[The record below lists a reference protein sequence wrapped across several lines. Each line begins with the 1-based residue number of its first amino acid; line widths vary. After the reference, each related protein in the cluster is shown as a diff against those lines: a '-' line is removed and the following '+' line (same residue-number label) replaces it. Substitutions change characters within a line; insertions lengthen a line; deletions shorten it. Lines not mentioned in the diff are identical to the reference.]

1 MSLKQQRSIQ
11 TNTEKYTSLSKN
23 TFCRL
28 LVSHRDDCASF
39 ENVKT
44 LVIVRYHQPRPIFTT
59 TDEETGRR
67 GRISIS
73 SGWRHQTPAHCRVTV
88 QHAGLDQKDNAS
100 KQKTQEQTRHSHA
113 DTRDALRVLCW
124 DNKVFNKKKGGVGYV
139 TGRLEDIHELFTER
153 KLCQCCAQP
162 GFMWSYLRTMT
173 TTQHV
178 TSTEDLSCSNPTV
191 HYQHPQRHSRERKL
205 TVYVGISWN
214 VKGPAGRTGH
224 THRLQQ
230 AHKLQTCS
238 NTDAGLYTRRATN
251 TATVAL
257 QHRSAGIAA
266 DSLTFVD

>member
-39 ENVKT
+39 ENVKP

-124 DNKVFNKKKGGVGYV
+124 DNKVFNKKRGGLVMSQV
-139 TGRLEDIHELFTER
+139 DWKTSMNCSPRESCVSVVLSLD
-153 KLCQCCAQP
+153 LC
-162 GFMWSYLRTMT
+162 
-173 TTQHV
+173 
-178 TSTEDLSCSNPTV
+178 
-191 HYQHPQRHSRERKL
+191 
-205 TVYVGISWN
+205 
-214 VKGPAGRTGH
+214 GRT
-224 THRLQQ
+224 
-230 AHKLQTCS
+230 
-238 NTDAGLYTRRATN
+238 
-251 TATVAL
+251 
-257 QHRSAGIAA
+257 
-266 DSLTFVD
+266 

>member
-1 MSLKQQRSIQ
+1 M
-11 TNTEKYTSLSKN
+11 SKN

-124 DNKVFNKKKGGVGYV
+124 DNKVFNKKKGGLVMSQV
-139 TGRLEDIHELFTER
+139 DWKTSMNCSPRESCVSVVLSLD
-153 KLCQCCAQP
+153 LC
-162 GFMWSYLRTMT
+162 
-173 TTQHV
+173 
-178 TSTEDLSCSNPTV
+178 
-191 HYQHPQRHSRERKL
+191 
-205 TVYVGISWN
+205 
-214 VKGPAGRTGH
+214 GRT
-224 THRLQQ
+224 
-230 AHKLQTCS
+230 
-238 NTDAGLYTRRATN
+238 
-251 TATVAL
+251 
-257 QHRSAGIAA
+257 
-266 DSLTFVD
+266 

>member
-1 MSLKQQRSIQ
+1 MPANKRHRNKHGIHTLTHETLSEFYAGTTRSSI
-11 TNTEKYTSLSKN
+11 
-23 TFCRL
+23 
-28 LVSHRDDCASF
+28 
-39 ENVKT
+39 KT
-44 LVIVRYHQPRPIFTT
+44 
-59 TDEETGRR
+59 
-67 GRISIS
+67 
-73 SGWRHQTPAHCRVTV
+73 
-88 QHAGLDQKDNAS
+88 
-100 KQKTQEQTRHSHA
+100 
-113 DTRDALRVLCW
+113 
-124 DNKVFNKKKGGVGYV
+124 GGVGYV
-139 TGRLEDIHELFTER
+139 TGRLDDIHELFAER
-153 KLCQCCAQP
+153 KLCQCCAQS

-178 TSTEDLSCSNPTV
+178 ASTEDLWCSNPTV

-214 VKGPAGRTGH
+214 VKGLDGRTGH
-224 THRLQQ
+224 THRLLQ